1 MNNILDVLGIV
12 FLILKLC
19 GVIDWKWIYVLIP
32 FMIELL
38 FLLFKIILFLYYS
51 FIDRR

>member
-1 MNNILDVLGIV
+1 MDNILDVLGIV
-12 FLILKLC
+12 FVILKLC

-38 FLLFKIILFLYYS
+38 FLLIKIILLVGG
-51 FIDRR
+51 DNNE